1 MQLDLLVGQDDLGD
15 LYMAEKWLDL
25 AKQAFSELESGSAEF
40 AVGLCEQ
47 VIFHVTEQYGEKSR
61 EAFRWRGWK
70 GKALV
75 EARRFVEAEELFGRL
90 LEDRWATLGSDDEET
105 LSTRGNL
112 AEAIARSGR
121 PIEAI
126 STLQL
131 LLEDRIRLFGS
142 NAQVVLTTLGKIAHT
157 YHLAG
162 NDAEAI
168 RQYEELHSLQSDAL
182 GQDHP
187 DLFVTE
193 SNLIVLKSK
202 IKDED
207 HLSQLEIFIEDCL
220 NELGPDDP
228 FLLTQQHHLASAYYN
243 DGRYLDALFTIEKVV
258 EKRSKIF
265 GPMDQRTLISQD
277 FQSEC
282 KLALGEI
289 DSAVS
294 DLRNTVEL
302 WRAIGME
309 SDQNSLQSQANLIN
323 ALLTIYVEEGE
334 NSTDLGVELR
344 QRIGQLIDG
353 TAQCE
358 PDHNLKRWLSKAEE
372 QFPEFFTAK

>member
-1 MQLDLLVGQDDLGD
+1 
-15 LYMAEKWLDL
+15 MAEKWLDI
-25 AKQAFSELESGSAEF
+25 AERAFSELKNGSAEI

-90 LEDRWATLGSDDEET
+90 LEDRWATLGPDDEET

-126 STLQL
+126 SALQL
-131 LLEDRIRLFGS
+131 LLDDRIRLFGPD
-142 NAQVVLTTLGKIAHT
+142 AQVVLTTLGKIAHT

-162 NDAEAI
+162 NDAEAV
-168 RQYEELHSLQSDAL
+168 RRYEVLLSLQNDVL
-182 GQDHP
+182 GPDHP

-202 IKDED
+202 NKDED
-207 HLSQLEIFIEDCL
+207 DLSQLELFVNDCL

-243 DGRYLDALFTIEKVV
+243 DGRYLDALFTIEVVV
-258 EKRSKIF
+258 EKRIKMF
-265 GPMDQRTLISQD
+265 GPMDQRTIISID
-277 FQSEC
+277 LQSEC
-282 KLALGEI
+282 KLSLGDV
-289 DSAVS
+289 DSAVL
-294 DLRNTVEL
+294 DLRKTVEL

-309 SDQNSLQSQANLIN
+309 NDQNSLQAQANLIN
-323 ALLTIYVEEGE
+323 ALLKSYTKDSEET
-334 NSTDLGVELR
+334 SDLSVELH
-344 QRIGQLIDG
+344 QRIGRIVDG
-353 TAQCE
+353 ISKCE
-358 PDHNLKRWLSKAEE
+358 PDHFLKKWLSKVEE
-372 QFPEFFTAK
+372 LVPELFIVR